1 MNKQTEP
8 ETRLGRKTSFSG
20 SFCLLSV
27 KDSKSNLIHEPENVS
42 PVSNQVVSR
51 TASCL
56 QLALVPAMTRFKR
69 LTCRALRCCTSTC
82 TCSLSPWA
90 ARLLHASTA
99 PNSCVSPTGKQRLRG
114 PELTGSSQLRC
125 QELRRR
131 RVCCY
136 TSGQP
141 LRGGEHTWKV
151 EKDRLHLTCYCSITG
166 MRKWTVRGGVTWRV
180 HVVFRGRFNS
190 FSWEYLEKLFKSC
203 MQQLDHIRP
212 SCDLFYLF
220 FCFVNCFK
228 ARIHQPYFIQ

>member
-1 MNKQTEP
+1 MN
-8 ETRLGRKTSFSG
+8 LKTSHLLAIRLLAERLAASNCPWFQRWPVLNATPAGRSG
-20 SFCLLSV
+20 V
-27 KDSKSNLIHEPENVS
+27 AP
-42 PVSNQVVSR
+42 P
-51 TASCL
+51 
-56 QLALVPAMTRFKR
+56 PAACH
-69 LTCRALRCCTSTC
+69 LG
-82 TCSLSPWA
+82 A

-166 MRKWTVRGGVTWRV
+166 MRKWTVRGGSRDAFTWSSE
-180 HVVFRGRFNS
+180 G
-190 FSWEYLEKLFKSC
+190 
-203 MQQLDHIRP
+203 
-212 SCDLFYLF
+212 DLTLSAG
-220 FCFVNCFK
+220 N
-228 ARIHQPYFIQ
+228 I